1 MNAVVANDAVDAVPV
16 RLAVIVPALKLPDP
30 SLETMV
36 FGVLASVALLVTVNV
51 ALLELLKEAE
61 PLIPVPA
68 LQDLEFYQE

>member
-36 FGVLASVALLVTVNV
+36 FGLLSVALLVTVNV

-68 LQDLEFYQE
+68 LQDLEFYQN